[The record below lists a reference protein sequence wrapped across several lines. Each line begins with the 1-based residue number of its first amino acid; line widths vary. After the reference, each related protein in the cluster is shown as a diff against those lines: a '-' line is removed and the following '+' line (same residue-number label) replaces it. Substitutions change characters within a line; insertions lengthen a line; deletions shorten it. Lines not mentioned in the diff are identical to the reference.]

1 MIHDIFG
8 SKRLQNSQL
17 FYEYKQANNYNV
29 QLDQSVGDLSEEIMN
44 QRKK

>member
-8 SKRLQNSQL
+8 SKKLQNTQL
-17 FYEYKQANNYNV
+17 FYDSKQTNNYI
-29 QLDQSVGDLSEEIMN
+29 QLDQSVGDLNEEIMN